1 MATLSINTKTIEERI
16 NVLIKALIKHYEKQ
30 YPGNYGSTDF
40 EIEQGTKYYKI
51 IHISNANSDRP
62 GRSVHAFVSRQ
73 TGAVYKPAS
82 WKSPAKHVRYQ
93 LLDDASFQD
102 CIQRAD
108 WAGGY
113 LYMS

>member
-1 MATLSINTKTIEERI
+1 MAILSINTKTIEERI

-62 GRSVHAFVSRQ
+62 GRSIPPH
-73 TGAVYKPAS
+73 
-82 WKSPAKHVRYQ
+82 
-93 LLDDASFQD
+93 
-102 CIQRAD
+102 
-108 WAGGY
+108 
-113 LYMS
+113 